1 MSWSRKET
9 IVKMEHYG
17 FAPDGAIIQFPN
29 SARYFM
35 KVTRHY
41 DGTGGVV
48 DIHKGEYIPN
58 CDLAKYELGPRA
70 IVIANSL
77 EEFVTRED

>member
-1 MSWSRKET
+1 MSWSREKT

-35 KVTRHY
+35 KVTRRY

-48 DIHKGEYIPN
+48 DINKGEYIPN
-58 CDLAKYELGPRA
+58 YDLAKYELGPQA
-70 IVIANSL
+70 TIIANSL
-77 EEFVTRED
+77 DEFVTEED

>member
-1 MSWSRKET
+1 MSWSCKEI

-17 FAPDGAIIQFPN
+17 FARDGAIIQFPN

-35 KVTRHY
+35 KVTRRY
-41 DGTGGVV
+41 DGTSGVV
-48 DIHKGEYIPN
+48 DILKGEYIPN
-58 CDLAKYELGPRA
+58 YDLAKYELGPQA
-70 IVIANSL
+70 IIIANSL